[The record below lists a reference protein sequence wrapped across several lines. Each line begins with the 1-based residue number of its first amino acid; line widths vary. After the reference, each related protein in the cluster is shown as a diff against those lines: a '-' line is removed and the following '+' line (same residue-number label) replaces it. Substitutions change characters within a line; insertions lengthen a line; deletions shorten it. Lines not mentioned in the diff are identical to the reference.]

1 MLNSRSSLRTLRAIS
16 TLFLSR
22 ILKPVA
28 FMTVIV
34 LGAAYVLMILLSVA
48 FSSWWLLLLIIL
60 VPLTAVAVV
69 GTIALRFILR
79 QLLPRRLSP
88 DEKGRINAFL
98 DKLERVAENAK
109 LPYPVL
115 VFLVAKDVIRKRESK
130 FLAEMIGDTKGM
142 MTELG
147 EIERLFRD

>member
-1 MLNSRSSLRTLRAIS
+1 MPSSRSSLRTLRAIS
-16 TLFLSR
+16 TLFLFR
-22 ILKPVA
+22 ILKPVV

-34 LGAAYVLMILLSVA
+34 LSAAYVLIILLSVA
-48 FSSWWLLLLIIL
+48 FSAWWLLLLIIL
-60 VPLTAVAVV
+60 LPLTLLVV
-69 GTIALRFILR
+69 IGG
-79 QLLPRRLSP
+79 LLLNFLLQRLVPRKLSTK
-88 DEKGRINAFL
+88 EKGRINTFL
-98 DKLERVAENAK
+98 DKLERVAENAR

-142 MTELG
+142 MAELG

>member
-1 MLNSRSSLRTLRAIS
+1 MPNSRSSLRTLRAIS

-34 LGAAYVLMILLSVA
+34 LGSAYVLTILLSVA
-48 FSSWWLLLLIIL
+48 FSSWWLLLLVIL
-60 VPLTAVAVV
+60 VPLTVIAVV
-69 GTIALRFILR
+69 GTVVLRFILR

-115 VFLVAKDVIRKRESK
+115 VFLVAKDVIRKKESK